1 MNEIELKKNVKLHV
15 LKTNKYMTDEISIF
29 LSMPLLKK
37 DATKNAL
44 ITSVLNRGSKDI
56 DNQQKINIKLE
67 ELYGASLSNDVLTIK
82 DNQILYFSL
91 SFLNNQYLPN
101 NEDIF
106 DNGLDLIFDILFN
119 PLIKDNKFND
129 DYLKEEKNNLRE
141 IIKAKVNNK
150 RSYSILRAI
159 EETHKE
165 DNLGI
170 YKYGYIEDI
179 DKIDNE
185 ELVKQYFK
193 MKDEAK
199 IDIFVSGN
207 IKNISDVEDR
217 IKEKVERYC
226 LKDRE
231 YVNSDIRGNKSFSD
245 EKYVEEKLNV
255 EQGNLVIGYDILD
268 GNENDNFVLN
278 VYNGILGSGANSKM
292 FQNVREKAHLAYTA
306 MSTVFSNTNVYL
318 YAGIEIENFDKAKD
332 IMIKQVKDI
341 EEGNFTDKDINEAKT
356 LIITVAKGQ
365 KESQGKTI
373 LFYLGQEFRKDK
385 IDIDEFIEKIEKVS
399 KDEIIEFAKR
409 VKINTVYFLRN

>member
-1 MNEIELKKNVKLHV
+1 MNEIELKKNIKLHV

-29 LSMPLLKK
+29 LSMPLKK
-37 DATKNAL
+37 EDATKNAL

-56 DNQQKINIKLE
+56 DNQQKLNIKLE

-82 DNQILYFSL
+82 ENQILFFSL
-91 SFLNNQYLPN
+91 TFLNNKYLPN
-101 NEDIF
+101 NENLF
-106 DNGLDLIFDILFN
+106 EKGLDLIFDILFN
-119 PLIKDNKFND
+119 PLIKDNKFNE
-129 DYLKEEKNNLRE
+129 DYLKEEKNNLKE

-165 DNLGI
+165 DNLAV

-185 ELVKQYFK
+185 ELVNQYYK
-193 MKDEAK
+193 MINEAK

-207 IKNISDVEDR
+207 INDVEKK
-217 IKEKVERYC
+217 INEKIERYS
-226 LKDRE
+226 LKDRDYCDRE
-231 YVNSDIRGNKSFSD
+231 IRGNKDFSD
-245 EKYVEEKLNV
+245 EKYVEEKLNI

-278 VYNGILGSGANSKM
+278 VYNGILGSGANSKL

-341 EEGNFTDKDINEAKT
+341 EDGNFNDKDINEAKT
-356 LIITVAKGQ
+356 LITTVAKGQ

-399 KDEIIEFAKR
+399 KEDIINFSKR
-409 VKINTVYFLRN
+409 VKLNTIYFLRN